1 MLCARM
7 AVTGMVHAPG
17 DTARGVLLPVLAE
30 RAQVPLT
37 RAASRYDG
45 ASRCAG
51 MIGSAVGGIL
61 IAILGADH
69 VLIVDAATFAISA
82 VLIGSGLRG
91 LPEARPPPRATL
103 SEPHAYRRALGD
115 GFRYV
120 LASPLLLGICVVTML
135 AQGLDQGWNAVLLPV
150 HVRDSLGGAPALG
163 LVEALSSP
171 PARWPGR

>member
-1 MLCARM
+1 
-7 AVTGMVHAPG
+7 
-17 DTARGVLLPVLAE
+17 VLAE

-51 MIGSAVGGIL
+51 LIGSAVGGIL

-82 VLIGSGLRG
+82 VVIGLRG